1 MKKLVIN
8 NKEKHTI
15 LEMHKSMGYKS
26 MISETMDISDV
37 ETQSVLDYVMKE
49 LNVSEPEK
57 DKVESLG
64 EDKLLDMIGC
74 IPEEFENINT
84 IEDAKNLF
92 KNKDKV
98 GKLSEQEYKG
108 SEDDEKY
115 LYAIGGL
122 LLLGIITGIANNAK
136 NIGRFFKRLFKKKGK
151 CARR

>member
-1 MKKLVIN
+1 MKKLIIN
-8 NKEKHTI
+8 NQEKHTI

>member
-1 MKKLVIN
+1 
-8 NKEKHTI
+8 
-15 LEMHKSMGYKS
+15 MGYKS